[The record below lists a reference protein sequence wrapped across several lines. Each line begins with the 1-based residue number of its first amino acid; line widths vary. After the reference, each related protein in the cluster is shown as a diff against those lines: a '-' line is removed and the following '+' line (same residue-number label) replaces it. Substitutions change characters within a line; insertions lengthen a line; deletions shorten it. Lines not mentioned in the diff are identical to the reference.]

1 MASVH
6 PLQDPSFKAGTGVNT
21 TTAIYKAVYLSGDNE
36 VAIVNTITNFAKFVG
51 ILQEYANTT
60 GAAVPVRVAGCTKA
74 ILKGASITAGDL
86 VSVAA
91 GTATALGHVAPHAV
105 KSADTPTSG
114 AFLNIGQCVQGSQ
127 GGTGTVC
134 EILLRPYLQTQITTT
149 VVA

>member
-1 MASVH
+1 MVSVH

-36 VAIVNTITNFAKFVG
+36 VAICNTTTNFAKFVG

-74 ILKGASITAGDL
+74 ILKGASITAGDF
-86 VSVAA
+86 VAVAA
-91 GTATALGHVAPHAV
+91 GTSTALGHVAPRSIKAG
-105 KSADTPTSG
+105 ADLTSG
-114 AFLNIGQCVQGSQ
+114 AAYLIGKCVLGSQ

-134 EILLRPYLQTQITTT
+134 EVLLQPMITNAITTT